1 MKKELSL
8 LIWEMALFFAGAP
21 AVFVWKYINPD
32 ASGPDIR

>member
-8 LIWEMALFFAGAP
+8 LIWEMALFLRVSP

-32 ASGPDIR
+32 ASGSDIR

>member
-8 LIWEMALFFAGAP
+8 LIWEMALFAGAP

>member
-8 LIWEMALFFAGAP
+8 LIWEMALLRAP